1 MNVQNVSDKSLS
13 NYDAKKSVAGSPS
26 CSVEDQELF
35 SNLYENGQNQGDISS
50 EKTFSSENDDL
61 QDPLNDEPLMC
72 SRGQCRLGDAEGA
85 VQTGSRGAQS
95 NLQAQAAGERASLT
109 PAADKRTSQ
118 ANAADVRT
126 YQANAADVRTSQANA
141 ADVRTYQANAAD
153 VRTSQANAADVRT
166 YQANASDVRTSQ
178 AQAADARASQTQ
190 AADVRTSQANAAD
203 VRTYQANA
211 SDVRTSQAQAA
222 DARASQTQAAD
233 ARASQA
239 QAADAR
245 ASQTQA
251 ADARA
256 SQTQAADER
265 ASQAQA
271 ADERDPKAQAA
282 DGRDPKAQAADGRDP
297 KAQAFDES
305 APKAQGASQHEN
317 GAEVVKTA
325 QAQGEIHEL
334 LKART
339 QMHEKKAEQGHTIVH
354 DQQDADSVKPS
365 MVLPSA
371 DTLLVSLF
379 GQQPAEAAGKTVGA
393 DPIFHAEM
401 EKLVERI
408 LVADKSQGAQEVRI
422 SLADG
427 PLKGSDLSIVRT
439 AEGQLHITVNCQT
452 ATAFQTAVSARQSLV
467 DALEAHGEQVRV
479 NVDNGGGNEGDS
491 RQRSRGY
498 RAIVD
503 EESDEA

>member
-109 PAADKRTSQ
+109 PAADKRTYQ

-126 YQANAADVRTSQANA
+126 SQANAADVRTSQANA

-153 VRTSQANAADVRT
+153 VRTYQANAADVRT
-166 YQANASDVRTSQ
+166 YQANAADVRTSQANASDVRTSQ
-178 AQAADARASQTQ
+178 AQAADARASQT
-190 AADVRTSQANAAD
+190 
-203 VRTYQANA
+203 
-211 SDVRTSQAQAA
+211 
-222 DARASQTQAAD
+222 
-233 ARASQA
+233 

-271 ADERDPKAQAA
+271 ADGRDPKAQGADGRDPKAQAA

-297 KAQAFDES
+297 QAQAADERDPKAQAADGRG
-305 APKAQGASQHEN
+305 PKAQGASQHEN

-422 SLADG
+422 TLADG

>member
-35 SNLYENGQNQGDISS
+35 SNLYENGQNQGNISS

-109 PAADKRTSQ
+109 PAADKRTYQ
-118 ANAADVRT
+118 ANAADERT
-126 YQANAADVRTSQANA
+126 YQANAADE
-141 ADVRTYQANAAD
+141 RTYQAN
-153 VRTSQANAADVRT
+153 
-166 YQANASDVRTSQ
+166 
-178 AQAADARASQTQ
+178 
-190 AADVRTSQANAAD
+190 
-203 VRTYQANA
+203 
-211 SDVRTSQAQAA
+211 
-222 DARASQTQAAD
+222 
-233 ARASQA
+233 
-239 QAADAR
+239 
-245 ASQTQA
+245 
-251 ADARA
+251 
-256 SQTQAADER
+256 AADER

-271 ADERDPKAQAA
+271 SDARASQANASDARATQAQAADERDLKAQGADERDPKAQGADGRDPKAQAA
-282 DGRDPKAQAADGRDP
+282 DGRNPKAQASDGRDPKAQAFDGRDP

-317 GAEVVKTA
+317 GAEMVKTA
-325 QAQGEIHEL
+325 QAQREIHEL

-422 SLADG
+422 TLADG

>member
-35 SNLYENGQNQGDISS
+35 SNLYENGQNQGNISS

-109 PAADKRTSQ
+109 PAADKRTYQANAADVRTFQANAADERTSQ

-126 YQANAADVRTSQANA
+126 FQANAADVRTSQANA

-153 VRTSQANAADVRT
+153 E
-166 YQANASDVRTSQ
+166 
-178 AQAADARASQTQ
+178 
-190 AADVRTSQANAAD
+190 
-203 VRTYQANA
+203 
-211 SDVRTSQAQAA
+211 
-222 DARASQTQAAD
+222 
-233 ARASQA
+233 RASQA
-239 QAADAR
+239 QASDAR
-245 ASQTQA
+245 ATQA
-251 ADARA
+251 
-256 SQTQAADER
+256 QAADER
-265 ASQAQA
+265 DLKAQGADERDPKAQGADGRDPKAQAADERDLKAQASDARATQAQA
-271 ADERDPKAQAA
+271 ADERDPKAQAS
-282 DGRDPKAQAADGRDP
+282 DGRDPKAQV
-297 KAQAFDES
+297 FDES

-317 GAEVVKTA
+317 GAEMVKTA
-325 QAQGEIHEL
+325 QAQREIHEL

>member
-35 SNLYENGQNQGDISS
+35 SNLYENGQNQGNISS

-109 PAADKRTSQ
+109 PAADKRTYQ
-118 ANAADVRT
+118 ANAADERT
-126 YQANAADVRTSQANA
+126 YQANAADE
-141 ADVRTYQANAAD
+141 RTYQAN
-153 VRTSQANAADVRT
+153 
-166 YQANASDVRTSQ
+166 
-178 AQAADARASQTQ
+178 
-190 AADVRTSQANAAD
+190 
-203 VRTYQANA
+203 
-211 SDVRTSQAQAA
+211 
-222 DARASQTQAAD
+222 
-233 ARASQA
+233 
-239 QAADAR
+239 
-245 ASQTQA
+245 
-251 ADARA
+251 
-256 SQTQAADER
+256 AADER

-271 ADERDPKAQAA
+271 SDARASQANASDARATQAQAADERDLKAQGADERDPKAQAA
-282 DGRDPKAQAADGRDP
+282 DGRNPKAQASDGRDPKAQASDGRDPKAQAFDGRDP

-317 GAEVVKTA
+317 GAEMVKTA
-325 QAQGEIHEL
+325 QAQREIHEL

-422 SLADG
+422 TLADG

>member
-1 MNVQNVSDKSLS
+1 M
-13 NYDAKKSVAGSPS
+13 
-26 CSVEDQELF
+26 
-35 SNLYENGQNQGDISS
+35 
-50 EKTFSSENDDL
+50 
-61 QDPLNDEPLMC
+61 
-72 SRGQCRLGDAEGA
+72 
-85 VQTGSRGAQS
+85 
-95 NLQAQAAGERASLT
+95 
-109 PAADKRTSQ
+109 
-118 ANAADVRT
+118 
-126 YQANAADVRTSQANA
+126 
-141 ADVRTYQANAAD
+141 
-153 VRTSQANAADVRT
+153 
-166 YQANASDVRTSQ
+166 
-178 AQAADARASQTQ
+178 
-190 AADVRTSQANAAD
+190 
-203 VRTYQANA
+203 
-211 SDVRTSQAQAA
+211 
-222 DARASQTQAAD
+222 
-233 ARASQA
+233 
-239 QAADAR
+239 
-245 ASQTQA
+245 
-251 ADARA
+251 
-256 SQTQAADER
+256 
-265 ASQAQA
+265 
-271 ADERDPKAQAA
+271 
-282 DGRDPKAQAADGRDP
+282 
-297 KAQAFDES
+297 
-305 APKAQGASQHEN
+305 
-317 GAEVVKTA
+317 VKTA
-325 QAQGEIHEL
+325 QAQREIHEL

-422 SLADG
+422 TLADG

>member
-35 SNLYENGQNQGDISS
+35 SNLYENGQNQGNISS

-109 PAADKRTSQ
+109 PAADKRTYQ
-118 ANAADVRT
+118 ANAADERT
-126 YQANAADVRTSQANA
+126 YQANAADE
-141 ADVRTYQANAAD
+141 RTYQANAAD
-153 VRTSQANAADVRT
+153 ERA
-166 YQANASDVRTSQ
+166 SQ
-178 AQAADARASQTQ
+178 AQAS
-190 AADVRTSQANAAD
+190 
-203 VRTYQANA
+203 
-211 SDVRTSQAQAA
+211 
-222 DARASQTQAAD
+222 D

-239 QAADAR
+239 NASDAR
-245 ASQTQA
+245 ATQA
-251 ADARA
+251 
-256 SQTQAADER
+256 QAADER
-265 ASQAQA
+265 DLKAQGADERDPKAQGADGRDPKAQA

-282 DGRDPKAQAADGRDP
+282 DGRNPKAQASDGRDP

-317 GAEVVKTA
+317 GAEMVKTA
-325 QAQGEIHEL
+325 QAQREIHEL

-422 SLADG
+422 TLADG